1 MKYQRNRRRPAGDRA
16 GEAEKDLGTHQLPSP
31 IVDGAKDVLVRQ
43 SERLDLEAFL
53 RGNGGALPPSLV
65 PLSRLSPAPQWSR
78 TRDGDWNGGLR
89 RWKRG
94 LGPGC
99 CPVDFRWAKFQD
111 RVLWATECESLM

>member
-1 MKYQRNRRRPAGDRA
+1 MKYQRNRHRPAGGRA
-16 GEAEKDLGTHQLPSP
+16 GETEKDLGPHQLPSP
-31 IVDGAKDVLVRQ
+31 IVAGAKDVVVRQ

-53 RGNGGALPPSLV
+53 RGNGGSLPRP
-65 PLSRLSPAPQWSR
+65 PLAAAPAPQWSR

-99 CPVDFRWAKFQD
+99 CPVDLRWAKFQD
-111 RVLWATECESLM
+111 RVLWATECESLL